1 MEEKILFFI
10 FCHYVVFIVGRQNK
24 NRGFSGGS
32 FLKKV
37 GIFKNPQDIS
47 GAAGAFAPPGAGP
60 ESSAGA
66 KAPPG
71 AGSESLAG
79 AKAPPGAGPESLA
92 GAKAPPGAGSS
103 KKCRGEAPPGAGSD
117 I

>member
-1 MEEKILFFI
+1 MWRKRFCFLFFAI
-10 FCHYVVFIVGRQNK
+10 MWFLSLGDKIKIEVFL
-24 NRGFSGGS
+24 GGA

-37 GIFKNPQDIS
+37 GTFKNPQDIS

-71 AGSESLAG
+71 AGSEF
-79 AKAPPGAGPESLA
+79 
-92 GAKAPPGAGSS
+92 
-103 KKCRGEAPPGAGSD
+103 
-117 I
+117 

>member
-10 FCHYVVFIVGRQNK
+10 FAIMWSLSLGDKIKIEVFL
-24 NRGFSGGS
+24 GGA

-60 ESSAGA
+60 ESSAGV

-79 AKAPPGAGPESLA
+79 AKAPPGAG
-92 GAKAPPGAGSS
+92 SS
-103 KKCRGEAPPGAGSD
+103 KKYRGEALPGAGSD